1 MIHLVHW
8 ALALTLFG
16 AINWI
21 GSHAK
26 PSGYI
31 SLSVFVK
38 KDEAP
43 AFNFLFRVLGPIV
56 FVVIVAAVFYWLNWD
71 RLVEGIWRVV
81 LYHLAFRLAFNLVLN
96 RALLLNW
103 GREVLIWATSL
114 AVVVPLYGYVI
125 SVRQYLLPDAQSV
138 TNELWVIVVLFIY
151 STLNNIQLKP
161 EASAKRKGRYLRNSY
176 KALQS
181 KYHNVVE
188 YEAPDLFAES
198 IIYTIMV
205 YESFNRPRAVQF
217 VEHLLFPWYSRTLGP
232 MQVKTKNRLSAVE
245 SVRLGARRVAASYQR
260 ARKHVELYPNYEATG
275 ELSDDQ
281 VLWEVAAEYNRDDN
295 YVRDIRELNSM
306 VLERFY
312 PGLYREPGV
321 IYNASTPNPPLQT
334 DEGS

>member
-1 MIHLVHW
+1 MIHLVHLV
-8 ALALTLFG
+8 LALTLFG

-56 FVVIVAAVFYWLNWD
+56 FVVLAAALFYWLNWD
-71 RLVEGIWRVV
+71 GLVEGIWRVV

-103 GREVLIWATSL
+103 GREALIWAASL
-114 AVVVPLYGYVI
+114 GVIVPLYEHVI
-125 SVRQYLLPDAQSV
+125 SVRQYLLPDAQSI

-151 STLNNIQLKP
+151 STLNNIQLRP
-161 EASAKRKGRYLRNSY
+161 EASAKRKDRYLRSSY
-176 KALQS
+176 QALHS
-181 KYHNVVE
+181 KYHDIVADA
-188 YEAPDLFAES
+188 APDRFAES

-205 YESFNRPRAVQF
+205 YESFNRPRAAQM
-217 VEHLLFPWYSRTLGP
+217 VEHLLFPWYSKTLGP
-232 MQVKTKNRLSAVE
+232 MQVKTDRRLSAEE
-245 SVRLGARRVAASYQR
+245 SVRLGASRVADSYKK
-260 ARKHVELYPNYEATG
+260 ARKHVEQYPNYEATG
-275 ELSDDQ
+275 ELPEEQ
-281 VLWEVAAEYNRDDN
+281 ALWQVAADYNRDDD

-312 PGLYREPGV
+312 PDLHREPDV
-321 IYNASTPNPPLQT
+321 IY
-334 DEGS
+334 